1 MSEYSNSFGGNP
13 VSCSMGLAVLEVIR
27 NEHLL
32 TSASLVGKDLMGR
45 LKGLEAKHPN
55 IGQVRGAGLSLVID
69 IVTDKVRITLT

>member
-1 MSEYSNSFGGNP
+1 M
-13 VSCSMGLAVLEVIR
+13 SCSMGLAVLEVIR